1 MRTPAPGARTRKEAT
16 PATPAEASEASEPS
30 APTTE
35 RVEDYFVGR
44 FAAMGGPCS
53 LLVDSD
59 DRHEAEALVAI
70 AALEA
75 RRIEQKFSRYR
86 AGNLID
92 RINHAEGEPVAVD
105 EETAH
110 LIDYAATCWELSGG
124 LFDITSGVLRRLWR
138 FDGSNKVPTR
148 GAVEACLVYVGWRRV
163 TWQGGT
169 LTLPAGMEIDLGGIG
184 KEYAV
189 DRAAGLIAAA
199 TSCSYLV
206 NFGGDL
212 YAGGP
217 RRSGR
222 TWAVGIDD
230 PDRTGRA
237 ALYKVEL
244 AGAGL
249 ATSGD
254 ARRFVRW
261 HGKRLGHILDP
272 RTGWPVEFAPRS
284 ITVVASTCLEAGT
297 LSTLAYLQGAGARL
311 FLKSQNVAFWIL

>member
-1 MRTPAPGARTRKEAT
+1 
-16 PATPAEASEASEPS
+16 
-30 APTTE
+30 
-35 RVEDYFVGR
+35 
-44 FAAMGGPCS
+44 MGGPCS
-53 LLVDSD
+53 VLVDSD
-59 DRHEAEALVAI
+59 DRDAAAAAVAL
-70 AALEA
+70 AATEA

-86 AGNLID
+86 DDNAIH

-105 EETAH
+105 AETAH

-124 LFDITSGVLRRLWR
+124 LFDITSGALRRLWR
-138 FDGSNKVPTR
+138 FDGGSKVPNVR
-148 GAVEACLVYVGWRRV
+148 AVEACLAYVGWNRV
-163 TWQGGT
+163 TWQAGT
-169 LTLPAGMEIDLGGIG
+169 ITLPAGMEIDLGGIG

-189 DRAAGLIAAA
+189 DRAAGLIAAQ
-199 TSCSYLV
+199 TSGSFLV
-206 NFGGDL
+206 NFGGDV

-217 RRSGR
+217 RRNGR
-222 TWAVGIDD
+222 TWAVGIDH
-230 PDRTGRA
+230 PERTGRA
-237 ALYKVEL
+237 TLCRVEI

-261 HGKRLGHILDP
+261 CGKRLGHILDP

-284 ITVVASTCLEAGT
+284 VTVVAKTCLEAGT